1 MSVMHLADITLG
13 IWGAGKV
20 LGFEN
25 ESDKVSAQQA
35 YHRIR
40 RIRRTD
46 TGITIQGEKCH
57 AESYKWEHRAQRR
70 V

>member
-1 MSVMHLADITLG
+1 MSVMHLADIMLG

-25 ESDKVSAQQA
+25 ESDKVSAQEAHHQ
-35 YHRIR
+35 IG
-40 RIRRTD
+40 RTD
-46 TGITIQGEKCH
+46 TGITTQGGKCH
-57 AESYKWEHRAQRR
+57 AESYNWEHRAQRR